1 MLPRLLPS
9 VMRTRKGIN
18 IWSLGCENV
27 CQVRSSY
34 DFCELSN
41 FSGNKTDILRPIE
54 QLRRR
59 ELCSLHFRFVYS
71 TSSSLSVPIV
81 AKHITRLICI
91 PLLFTWTL
99 NAKRLR
105 PWVSTVYRWSSE
117 EVTWR
122 IWHWFGEENLRNEAV
137 PKSPLYIVQGVFS
150 HWASPQNVQTS

>member
-18 IWSLGCENV
+18 IWSLGCEKV
-27 CQVRSSY
+27 YQVRSSY
-34 DFCELSN
+34 DLCELSN

-54 QLRRR
+54 QLRRG

-105 PWVSTVYRWSSE
+105 PFVSID
-117 EVTWR
+117 EVQRKLLGASGTDLEKK
-122 IWHWFGEENLRNEAV
+122 IYAMKLDQ
-137 PKSPLYIVQGVFS
+137 YIVQGVFFS
-150 HWASPQNVQTS
+150 LGFPLECPSTDKLI